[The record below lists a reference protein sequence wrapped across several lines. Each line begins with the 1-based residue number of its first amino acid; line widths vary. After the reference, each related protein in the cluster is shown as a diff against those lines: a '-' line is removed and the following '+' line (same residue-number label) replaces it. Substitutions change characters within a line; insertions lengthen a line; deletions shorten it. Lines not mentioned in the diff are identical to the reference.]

1 MDDDN
6 AHGCI
11 GERLKLEGE
20 TEDQSAQSVGA
31 KKQISVKG
39 VVLIAIGVHSY
50 TKCWKA
56 IVRSR
61 DSYPERQGGS
71 SVRASST
78 FLPTTRWR
86 CWLGGI
92 IAED

>member
-39 VVLIAIGVHSY
+39 VVLIANSY

-56 IVRSR
+56 KVRSR
-61 DSYPERQGGS
+61 GS
-71 SVRASST
+71 REEAQPS
-78 FLPTTRWR
+78 LP
-86 CWLGGI
+86 
-92 IAED
+92 

>member
-11 GERLKLEGE
+11 GERLKLKGE

-56 IVRSR
+56 KVRSR
-61 DSYPERQGGS
+61 GS
-71 SVRASST
+71 REEAQPS
-78 FLPTTRWR
+78 LP
-86 CWLGGI
+86 
-92 IAED
+92 